1 MFNRDKTVFIEYSS
15 SEKGQHFMTVV
26 QVTNG
31 NRQIIGRIY
40 REYDKEN
47 KKTNYHAVDWA
58 GTPVFVDF
66 KDLSV
71 LKQKFIENGKHM
83 TMSIP
88 KNPNQRL
95 QGQKDKEPYL
105 GKFNRDK
112 QIKQVREQKTTKK
125 VKGKEQEKTEKKE
138 KENEVEKVKPSPE
151 VTDKDK
157 ELKETRQQDTN
168 PEIETEQKQEGNEA
182 EEKTDRDRELE
193 EVRGRDD
200 ENDREQ
206 DQEVEID
213 M

>member
-40 REYDKEN
+40 REYNKEN

-58 GTPVFVDF
+58 GNPVFVDF
-66 KDLSV
+66 KELSV
-71 LKQKFIENGKHM
+71 LKQKFIENGKQM
-83 TMSIP
+83 TMLIP
-88 KNPNQRL
+88 QNPNHRFQD
-95 QGQKDKEPYL
+95 QKDKEPYI
-105 GKFNRDK
+105 GKVNRDK

-125 VKGKEQEKTEKKE
+125 AKGKEQEKAEK
-138 KENEVEKVKPSPE
+138 KENEVEKVKPIHE

-157 ELKETRQQDTN
+157 ELKETRQQDAN
-168 PEIETEQKQEGNEA
+168 LEIETDQNQEGSEN
-182 EEKTDRDRELE
+182 EEKSDRDRELE
-193 EVRGRDD
+193 EVRSRDA
-200 ENDREQ
+200 ENDLEQ
-206 DQEVEID
+206 EQEVEID